1 MTSNR
6 YFARYFF
13 IWEFF
18 TVHSLFFSHLHN
30 AKFDGSKKFLMSLL
44 KSSCFQIL
52 SIMIST
58 NNQLLWIS
66 KLEGFIENGDPYKR
80 TTNILRWNDVEKV
93 VFTSFQRGIHVVRL

>member
-18 TVHSLFFSHLHN
+18 TIHSLFFSHLHN
-30 AKFDGSKKFLMSLL
+30 AKFDGSKNFSMSLL
-44 KSSCFQIL
+44 KSSSFQKL
-52 SIMIST
+52 SIIIST
-58 NNQLLWIS
+58 NNQLLCIS

-80 TTNILRWNDVEKV
+80 TTSIKGWNDVEKV
-93 VFTSFQRGIHVVRL
+93 VFTSFQRGIHMVRL

>member
-18 TVHSLFFSHLHN
+18 TIHSLFFSHLHN
-30 AKFDGSKKFLMSLL
+30 VKFDGSENFLMSLL
-44 KSSCFQIL
+44 KSSCFQKL

-66 KLEGFIENGDPYKR
+66 ELEDFIENGDPYKH
-80 TTNILRWNDVEKV
+80 TTSILRWNDVEKV
-93 VFTSFQRGIHVVRL
+93 VFTSF